1 MSDLSP
7 LKKRDYLCILQ
18 CGKLLRYHVVDV
30 HERASPQA
38 SWSIG
43 EFVIQVIMIHH
54 SLGALPIDDAK
65 MPVALVKFGIG
76 YEFSANVPWSVDTEA
91 IESVAKER
99 GVLFGFSLVREA
111 LPRPTMIMILALR
124 SARVVEGMTK
134 AFVWR
139 QACYRIFVDA

>member
-43 EFVIQVIMIHH
+43 EFVIQVIVIHE
-54 SLGALPIDDAK
+54 SLAPFPTDHAK
-65 MPVALVKFGIG
+65 MTVALIKFGIG
-76 YEFSANVPWSVDTEA
+76 HEFSANVLWSVDTEA

-111 LPRPTMIMILALR
+111 LPGPSMIMILAPR
-124 SARVVEGMTK
+124 VSRVVEGMTK

-139 QACYRIFVDA
+139 EGGYRILVDA